1 MSSAPPKESV
11 VEDLLVAAP
20 PPARTVVDM
29 MRDRATGPDADRPL
43 FTALG
48 AAGERMAHLTPAELD
63 ARARAVAAALC
74 RTGRPGDRVIV
85 PPMPGLDFHVAF
97 FGCLYAGMVAVPVAD
112 ATGPAVA
119 AIARDCRPGA
129 VLVPDA
135 TTPGPVPGVPRVAVR
150 GQVRASRHWR
160 VGPVAPDAP
169 APSSVAPGLLAPSPV
184 VLDSLA
190 PSLAAPGPSAPSS
203 VAPSPLAPS
212 SVAPNLAAPDSLAP
226 SSVAPDALAPGP
238 AAPALLQYAARPGR
252 RGPVGVVVGHGAL
265 VAGQAGVRD
274 RCDVDPGTTVVN
286 WLPLWH
292 GTGLATALVLPLVS
306 GATAVTLEPAAFV
319 RDPRVWL
326 RAIEAEEDVF
336 AAAPDAAYE
345 LCVRRV
351 PAAERM
357 RIDLSTWRV
366 AAVGGGGGAGGGR
379 PVRARTLHRFADA
392 FRPGFFREE
401 VFAAGY
407 GIGGG
412 ALGATL
418 ARPLHPTV
426 AGHYDRAALTRGKA
440 VPVSRADRGGV
451 ELVGRGTPLPGVGV
465 RVVDPASR
473 RAVPE
478 RVVGEIWVDAPGGA
492 VNRTGDLGF
501 FDGGE
506 LFVTG

>member
-1 MSSAPPKESV
+1 MSIAPPNESV
-11 VEDLLVAAP
+11 VEDRLAAAP
-20 PPARTVVDM
+20 PPGRTVVEL

-48 AAGERMAHLTPAELD
+48 AAGEPMACLTAAGLD
-63 ARARAVAAALC
+63 ARARAVADALL

-112 ATGPAVA
+112 AAGPVAA
-119 AIARDCRPGA
+119 AIARDCRAGA

-135 TTPGPVPGVPRVAVR
+135 AGPGPVPIVPRIAVR
-150 GQVRASRHWR
+150 ETVRASRDR
-160 VGPVAPDAP
+160 RGAPVAA
-169 APSSVAPGLLAPSPV
+169 
-184 VLDSLA
+184 
-190 PSLAAPGPSAPSS
+190 GP
-203 VAPSPLAPS
+203 L
-212 SVAPNLAAPDSLAP
+212 
-226 SSVAPDALAPGP
+226 
-238 AAPALLQYAARPGR
+238 APALLHYAARPGR
-252 RGPVGVVVGHGAL
+252 RARGGVAVGHGAL
-265 VAGQAGVRD
+265 VAGQAAVRD
-274 RCDVDPGTTVVN
+274 RCDIEPGTTVVS

-306 GATAVTLEPAAFV
+306 GAAAVTLEPAVFV

-336 AAAPDAAYE
+336 AAAPDIAYE

-351 PAAERM
+351 PVADRM

-366 AAVGGGGGAGGGR
+366 AAVGAGGGR

-407 GIGGG
+407 GTGGG
-412 ALGATL
+412 ALGVTL
-418 ARPLHPTV
+418 ARPLYPTV
-426 AGHYDRAALTRGKA
+426 AGHYDRAALARGRA
-440 VPVSRADRGGV
+440 VPVPRAGRGGV

-465 RVVDPASR
+465 RVLDPVSR

-478 RVVGEIWVDAPGGA
+478 RVVGEIWVDAQGGA
-492 VNRTGDLGF
+492 VSRTGDLGF

>member
-150 GQVRASRHWR
+150 GQARASRHWR
-160 VGPVAPDAP
+160 G
-169 APSSVAPGLLAPSPV
+169 GPV

-190 PSLAAPGPSAPSS
+190 PSSAAPG
-203 VAPSPLAPS
+203 PLAPS
-212 SVAPNLAAPDSLAP
+212 SMAPNLAAPDSLAP
-226 SSVAPDALAPGP
+226 SSAAPDALAPGP

>member
-63 ARARAVAAALC
+63 ARARAVAAALR

-112 ATGPAVA
+112 ATGPVVA

-150 GQVRASRHWR
+150 GQARASRHWR
-160 VGPVAPDAP
+160 GGPVAPGP
-169 APSSVAPGLLAPSPV
+169 LAPDP
-184 VLDSLA
+184 
-190 PSLAAPGPSAPSS
+190 AAPGP
-203 VAPSPLAPS
+203 
-212 SVAPNLAAPDSLAP
+212 LAP
-226 SSVAPDALAPGP
+226 SSVAPDALAPDPLAPGP
-238 AAPALLQYAARPGR
+238 AAPALLQYAARTGR
-252 RGPVGVVVGHGAL
+252 RGPAGVVVGHGAL
-265 VAGQAGVRD
+265 VAGQAAVRD
-274 RCDVDPGTTVVN
+274 RCDVDPGTTVVS

-366 AAVGGGGGAGGGR
+366 AAVGAGGGR

-407 GIGGG
+407 GTGGG

-426 AGHYDRAALTRGKA
+426 AGHYDRASLTRGEA

-492 VNRTGDLGF
+492 VSRTGDLGF

>member
-1 MSSAPPKESV
+1 MSSAPPNGNV
-11 VEDLLVAAP
+11 VEDLRAAAP
-20 PPARTVVDM
+20 PPARTVVGLL
-29 MRDRATGPDADRPL
+29 RDRATGPGADRPL

-48 AAGERMAHLTPAELD
+48 AAGERIACLTPAELD
-63 ARARAVAAALC
+63 ARARAVAAALHE
-74 RTGRPGDRVIV
+74 TGRPGDRVIV

-112 ATGPAVA
+112 ATGPVAA

-135 TTPGPVPGVPRVAVR
+135 AAPGPMPGVPRVAVR
-150 GQVRASRHWR
+150 GRVRASRHWR
-160 VGPVAPDAP
+160 GGPMA
-169 APSSVAPGLLAPSPV
+169 
-184 VLDSLA
+184 LD
-190 PSLAAPGPSAPSS
+190 
-203 VAPSPLAPS
+203 PL
-212 SVAPNLAAPDSLAP
+212 
-226 SSVAPDALAPGP
+226 
-238 AAPALLQYAARPGR
+238 APALLPYAARPDGR
-252 RGPVGVVVGHGAL
+252 RPSGVAVGHGAL
-265 VAGQAGVRD
+265 VAGQAAVRD
-274 RCDVDPGTTVVN
+274 RCDIDPGTTVVS

-306 GATAVTLEPAAFV
+306 GAAAVTLEPAAFV

-326 RAIEAEEDVF
+326 RAVEAEEDVF
-336 AAAPDAAYE
+336 AAAPDIAYE

-366 AAVGGGGGAGGGR
+366 AAVGGGGGGGR
-379 PVRARTLHRFADA
+379 PVRARTLRRFADA

-401 VFAAGY
+401 MFAAGY
-407 GIGGG
+407 STGGG
-412 ALGATL
+412 TLGVTL

-426 AGHYDRAALTRGKA
+426 AGHYDRAALARGEA
-440 VPVSRADRGGV
+440 VPVSRAGGGGV
-451 ELVGRGTPLPGVGV
+451 ELVGRGTPLPGIGV

-478 RVVGEIWVDAPGGA
+478 RVVGEIWVDAQGGA
-492 VNRTGDLGF
+492 GSRTGDLGF

>member
-1 MSSAPPKESV
+1 MSIAPPNESV
-11 VEDLLVAAP
+11 VEDRLAAAP
-20 PPARTVVDM
+20 PPGRTVVEL
-29 MRDRATGPDADRPL
+29 MRDRATGPGADRPL

-48 AAGERMAHLTPAELD
+48 AAGEPMASLTAAELD
-63 ARARAVAAALC
+63 ARARVVADALY

-97 FGCLYAGMVAVPVAD
+97 FGCLYAGMVAVPVPD
-112 ATGPAVA
+112 AAGPVVA
-119 AIARDCRPGA
+119 AITRDSRADA

-135 TTPGPVPGVPRVAVR
+135 AGPGSVPGVSRVVVR
-150 GQVRASRHWR
+150 VPVRASRHR
-160 VGPVAPDAP
+160 RGTPVAPD
-169 APSSVAPGLLAPSPV
+169 
-184 VLDSLA
+184 
-190 PSLAAPGPSAPSS
+190 
-203 VAPSPLAPS
+203 PL
-212 SVAPNLAAPDSLAP
+212 
-226 SSVAPDALAPGP
+226 
-238 AAPALLQYAARPGR
+238 APALLHYATRPGR
-252 RGPVGVVVGHGAL
+252 RAQWGVAVGHGAL
-265 VAGQAGVRD
+265 VAGQAAVRD
-274 RCDVDPGTTVVN
+274 RCDIDAGTTVVS

-306 GATAVTLEPAAFV
+306 GAAAVTLEPVAFV

-336 AAAPDAAYE
+336 AAAPDSAYE

-351 PAAERM
+351 PEADRM

-366 AAVGGGGGAGGGR
+366 AAVGGGAGAGGGR
-379 PVRARTLHRFADA
+379 TVGARTLRRFADA

-407 GIGGG
+407 STGGG
-412 ALGATL
+412 ALGVTL
-418 ARPLHPTV
+418 ARPLYPTV
-426 AGHYDRAALTRGKA
+426 AGHYDRAALARGRA
-440 VPVSRADRGGV
+440 VPVPRAGRGGV

-478 RVVGEIWVDAPGGA
+478 RVVGEIWVDVPGDA
-492 VNRTGDLGF
+492 VGRTGDLGF
-501 FDGGE
+501 LDGGE